1 MVKGIFE
8 FLYRMREGYQHI
20 LNYSIYWLQQA
31 EQDKKLYHL
40 GKLQMEIDRRRKMFM
55 VVFSGSCL
63 PSIVV
68 DIALLSILSFSMM
81 VKMFYF
87 KLHGIKSPS
96 RS

>member
-8 FLYRMREGYQHI
+8 FLCRMREGYQNSS
-20 LNYSIYWLQQA
+20 NYSIYWLQEA
-31 EQDKKLYHL
+31 RQDKKLYHL

-55 VVFSGSCL
+55 VMFGGSCL

-68 DIALLSILSFSMM
+68 DLALLSILPFSMM

-87 KLHGIKSPS
+87 KFHGIKTPS